1 MKILLI
7 GAGNMGGALYAAWH
21 AKHDIAVVE
30 KNEHQRERLRGQ
42 FADAVFADAIFAES
56 GEAYADHAD
65 RVAVLAIK
73 PQSLSAFKLP
83 KVAAIVSIMAGVT
96 LAVLRE
102 KFQAAHY
109 IRAMPNLAALYGK
122 SATTLTGSE
131 SFKNEALEL
140 FGAIGLALWVES
152 EKEIGIAT
160 ALAGS
165 GPGFLALAAEAMANA
180 AVKLGMKAVDSHALT
195 AALFSGTGELLAREH
210 PALLKERVSS
220 PGGTTAAGL
229 GALEAHNAR
238 NAFMQAIEA
247 AYKRSGELG

>member
-1 MKILLI
+1 MKIVLI
-7 GAGNMGGALYAAWH
+7 GAGNMGGALYAAWRG
-21 AKHDIAVVE
+21 KHDIVVVE
-30 KNEHQRERLRGQ
+30 QNENQRKRLREE
-42 FADAVFADAIFAES
+42 FADIAFAES
-56 GEAYADHAD
+56 AGAYAD
-65 RVAVLAIK
+65 RVAVLAVK
-73 PQSLSAFKLP
+73 PQSLAALELP
-83 KVAAIVSIMAGVT
+83 RVTAVISIMAGVT
-96 LAVLRE
+96 LSALQA

-122 SATTLTGSE
+122 SATTLTGSD

-140 FGAIGLALWVES
+140 FGAIGYALWVES
-152 EKEIGIAT
+152 EKEIAIAT

-180 AVKLGMKAVDSHALT
+180 AVKLGMKTADSHALT
-195 AALFSGTGELLAREH
+195 AALFGGTAELLAHEH

-229 GALEAHNAR
+229 GALEAHGAR

-247 AYKRSGELG
+247 AYRRSVELG